1 MSFTLSTVAAMI
13 AARAYQIYKEKKKKK
28 SVKRD

>member
-13 AARAYQIYKEKKKKK
+13 AARAYQIYKEKKETAGP
-28 SVKRD
+28 

>member
-13 AARAYQIYKEKKKKK
+13 AARAYQIYKEKKKK
-28 SVKRD
+28 SEKRD